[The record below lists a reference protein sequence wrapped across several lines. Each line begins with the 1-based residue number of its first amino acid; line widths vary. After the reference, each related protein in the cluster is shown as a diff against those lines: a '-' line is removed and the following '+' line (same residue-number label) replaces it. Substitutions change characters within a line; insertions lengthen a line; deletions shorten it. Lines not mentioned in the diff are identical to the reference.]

1 MLISHIRLKNWRNF
15 RVASASLRERAYVI
29 GPNASGKS
37 NLLDALRFLRDVCKS
52 EGGGFQKAVK
62 DRGGVPKLR
71 CLAARRDP
79 EIVIEIEL
87 SEAEDQPAL
96 WRYSLGFKSEG
107 KGQQRAIVSTEKVVN
122 LTTDKVL
129 LDRPNDEKDRTDTER
144 LTQTALEQISE
155 NQQFRVISDFLGSI
169 TYLHLVPQL
178 LKFADQLG
186 GYKLESDPF
195 GQAFLDRIARVTE
208 KTREARLRK
217 IEAALRVCVPNM
229 RDLRFKRD
237 ELGAPHLEAMYKH
250 WRPDAGWQREDQWS
264 DGTLRLLGIMWS
276 LLEGDSL
283 LLLEEPELSLNDG
296 VVAQIHGLIWK
307 MQRTARYRRQ
317 VIITTHSEPLLRDKS
332 IDPREVVRLE
342 PSGDGTRLLA
352 ASDEELKLIKAGY
365 SIAEAVLPK
374 TRPSNVDQLLL
385 FAQ

>member
-1 MLISHIRLKNWRNF
+1 MLISRLQLKNWRNF
-15 RVASASLRERAYVI
+15 RIADAHLRDRAYII

-37 NLLDALRFLRDVCKS
+37 NVLDALRFLRDICKS

-79 EIVIEIEL
+79 EILIEIEL
-87 SEAEDQPAL
+87 SDAVDTAPT
-96 WRYSLGFKSEG
+96 WRYSLGFRSEG
-107 KGQQRAIVSTEKVVN
+107 KGQQRAIVSSEKVSD
-122 LTTDKVL
+122 LTTGKVL
-129 LDRPNDEKDRTDTER
+129 LDRPNDENDRTDRER

-155 NQQFRVISDFLGSI
+155 NQRFRVISDFLGSI

-178 LKFADQLG
+178 LKFTDQLG

-195 GQAFLDRIARVTE
+195 GQAFLDRIAKVTE
-208 KTREARLRK
+208 KTRNARLRK

-229 RDLRFKRD
+229 RDLRFQRD

-276 LLEGDSL
+276 LLEGNSL

-296 VVAQIHGLIWK
+296 VVSQIHGLIWT
-307 MQRTARYRRQ
+307 MQRSARYRRQ

-332 IDPREVVRLE
+332 IDPREIVRLE
-342 PSGDGTRLLA
+342 PSDDGTRMLA
-352 ASDEELKLIKAGY
+352 ASPEELKLIEAGY
-365 SIAEAVLPK
+365 SIAETVLPK
-374 TRPSNVDQLLL
+374 TRPNSVDQLLL